1 MRKRKGMSLCLLLT
15 LLVSLCIP
23 FSGSARGINLVLQK
37 EVEASSEWSDTYS
50 AAMAVDGDPGTRWS
64 AAKED
69 ISNSWIQVDFGQ
81 SEPFDSVLLSEYSQR
96 ISSFTIEASTD
107 GKTWEEVYSGE
118 SVPVTTITFDKVS
131 ARYIKINILEASE
144 SAGFWDIEVYD
155 STGTVP
161 PNYVAPAPNLGNA
174 MIFDSVDGPLTSNEM
189 DQIKAYAKEKIPNP
203 QNNYTPGR
211 NDYAYGTTGAAF
223 DALTALYAATG
234 DVELLDILINW
245 ADYMINS
252 RNDMPG
258 GEQRVYWD
266 DQVFPVWP
274 NEPPDVAKTPD
285 SEQGDIVGKL
295 YYLCLLIY
303 KTPNLQDKEV
313 PFGDTFGYGKTY
325 AERAQTYIDRCDET
339 MDEYIIPYFLNQ
351 ETLQICYPTD
361 QKFWTFADSSTYGGS
376 SSTENVGRLMISNRQ
391 FMVAHAF
398 QRSAELNEFLGN
410 TEKAELYHTITQ
422 KSLESFENS
431 LIPATGREDMPTVIY
446 NYWPTDDDHIE
457 DLGHASFDMIGYWRM
472 LKSGRYTSQGNNVEL
487 VCNNILYLISAGD
500 GTFAE
505 NVQGDMPDSPTT
517 SLQSKFMFMA
527 EFDPDI
533 MTLIT
538 PSYISNA
545 RTKVDAYGTILYLK
559 AMLYGV
565 EGFEAKPVDIYANA
579 AAALEESIVLQIAN
593 STAMVNG
600 SLVKIDPKDN
610 RVAPLLWGNK
620 TLLPVRFVSENLGAK
635 VSFDNSTGVDIVTVV
650 QGDKTIVMELGKNEI
665 MINGTAQAV
674 EEPAQIIGDRT
685 FLPVRDLCEALG
697 MSVYWG
703 DSEVIIITQDAYD
716 FTDEDIQSVVSQLAG

>member
-1 MRKRKGMSLCLLLT
+1 MPTRKGMGLCLLLT
-15 LLVSLCIP
+15 LLASLLVP
-23 FSGSARGINLVLQK
+23 FSSSARGINLALQK
-37 EVEASSEWSDTYS
+37 EAEASSEWSGTYS
-50 AAMAVDGDPGTRWS
+50 AAMVVDGDPGTRWS
-64 AAKED
+64 AVRDAVT
-69 ISNSWIQVDFGQ
+69 NSWIQIDLGQ
-81 SEPFDSVLLSEYSQR
+81 SESFDSIVLSEYSQR
-96 ISSFTIEASTD
+96 VNSFTIEVSSNAKD
-107 GKTWEEVYSGE
+107 WKEVYSGE
-118 SVPVTTITFDKVS
+118 SIPITAIVFDKVS
-131 ARYIKINILEASE
+131 ARYVKVNFLEAMDE
-144 SAGFWDIEVYD
+144 PGLWDIDIYD
-155 STGTVP
+155 STGSVP

-174 MIFDSVDGPLTSNEM
+174 MIFDSVDGPLTANELV
-189 DQIKAYAKEKIPNP
+189 QIKAYAKEKIPNP

-211 NDYAYGTTGAAF
+211 NDFCYGTTGAAF

-234 DVELLDILINW
+234 DVEILDILINW

-258 GEQRVYWD
+258 GEKRVYWD

-274 NEPPDVAKTPD
+274 NEPPDIAKAPD

-303 KTPNLQDKEV
+303 KTPNLQEQEV
-313 PFGDTFGYGKTY
+313 PIGDTFGYGKTY
-325 AERAQTYIDRCDET
+325 AERAETYISRCDET
-339 MDEYIIPYFLNQ
+339 MDEYIIPYFLNE

-361 QKFWTFADSSTYGGS
+361 VKFWTFADSSTYGGS
-376 SSTENVGRLMISNRQ
+376 SSTANAGRLMISNRQ

-410 TEKAELYHTITQ
+410 TEKAELYHTVTQ

-431 LIPATGREDMPTVIY
+431 FIPATGRDNMPTVIY
-446 NYWPTDDDHIE
+446 NYWPTDDNHIE

-487 VCNNILYLISAGD
+487 ICNNILYLISAGD

-505 NVQGDMPDSPTT
+505 NVRGDMPETPTT

-527 EFDPDI
+527 EFDPEI
-533 MTLIT
+533 INLIT

-559 AMLYGV
+559 AQLYGV
-565 EGFEAKPVDIYANA
+565 EGFDAKPVDIYADA
-579 AAALEESIVLQIAN
+579 ASTLEESIVLQIAN

-610 RVAPLLWGNK
+610 RVTPLLWGNK

-635 VSFDNSTGVDIVTVV
+635 VSFDNSTGIDIVTVV

-703 DSEVIIITQDAYD
+703 DSEVIVITEKAYD
-716 FTDEDIQSVVSQLAG
+716 FTDADIQLILGKLAG